1 MPTDNRACRK
11 EYMEIKEYLRKNPN
25 EYNLNGK
32 RYIEKIRRCAVKKQ
46 FGENFCLYCKIHQ
59 RGEHQYV
66 YTPGTDFIA
75 GYINDKKTLC
85 LSDEALKS
93 VTAAVR
99 EYKEKVADAKRW
111 KSVKFS
117 VEGIGF
123 SVYYRQKSD
132 DFIYFLEYADNGRTE
147 NLFYKD
153 ECLGNLHRLLYDLQR
168 FLPGKKEGHIFS
180 EKYNVTTSSDITEN
194 PIYAAALEQ
203 KDELFAALLRRYY
216 GIADENEC
224 SFLSKLLG
232 YRILPTLSENSDRNY
247 IVTRRDVDYK
257 LLIHSGYTV
266 LHTPNFGMNGQTR
279 DKITLNPHR
288 KTGYDSA
295 AADAAAIT
303 FREFL
308 SLFDGERTA
317 DDAE

>member
-1 MPTDNRACRK
+1 
-11 EYMEIKEYLRKNPN
+11 METKEYLQKNPN

-32 RYIEKIRRCAVKKQ
+32 RYIEKIRRCVVKKR
-46 FGENFCLYCKIHQ
+46 FEENFCLYCKIHQ

-75 GYINDKKTLC
+75 GYLNEKKTLC

-99 EYKEKVADAKRW
+99 EYNEKVADAKRW

-117 VEGIGF
+117 VEGLGF
-123 SVYYRQKSD
+123 SVYYKQKND
-132 DFIYFLEYADNGRTE
+132 DFIYFFEFVNNGKTE
-147 NLFYKD
+147 NAFYED
-153 ECLGNLHRLLYDLQR
+153 FRPLHWLLCDLQR
-168 FLPGKKEGHIFS
+168 FLPGKREGHIFS
-180 EKYNVTTSSDITEN
+180 EKYNVTTSSDTTEN
-194 PIYAAALEQ
+194 PIYAASLEQ

-216 GIADENEC
+216 GIADEKEC
-224 SFLSKLLG
+224 SFLADLLG
-232 YRILPTLSENSDRNY
+232 YRILPPLSEKSDRNY
-247 IVTRRDVDYK
+247 IVLRRDVDYK

-266 LHTPNFGMNGQTR
+266 LHTPNFGMQRETR

-295 AADAAAIT
+295 AADAEAIT

-308 SLFDGERTA
+308 SLFDSERAA